1 MSHIKYKVGY
11 LDEDEIWMA
20 LVRNKL
26 SSEFDIFLIEI
37 PITLEGIW
45 GYIQSKELDALVVD
59 FQLFDSGK
67 VSFDGNDVVQT
78 ITAHNQHFPIIVLT
92 AHEDRALDELDNVLI
107 IKGKSMINDAEELPN
122 FIKMLKA
129 LIYAYK
135 TKLIDSQQT
144 ILELQK
150 KDVLTEPEE
159 SKLFNAQ
166 LFLAETCK
174 DDTVSPNQFSIGYS
188 KQLQELLDATHNL
201 LNELKENSIEYGA

>member
-1 MSHIKYKVGY
+1 MSNIKYKVGY

-20 LVRNKL
+20 LVRQKL
-26 SSEFDIFLIEI
+26 SSVFDIYLIDI

-45 GYIQSKELDALVVD
+45 EFILDHELDALVVD

-92 AHEDRALDELDNVLI
+92 AHENRALDELDNVLI
-107 IKGKSMINDAEELPN
+107 VKGKRMINNADELPN
-122 FIKMLKA
+122 FTKMLNA
-129 LIYAYK
+129 LIKSYK
-135 TKLIDSQQT
+135 TRLTDSQQT

-150 KDVLTEPEE
+150 KDILNEQEE

-166 LFLAETCK
+166 RFLAETCK
-174 DDTVSPNQFSIGYS
+174 DNTVSPNQFSAGYS
-188 KQLQELLDATHNL
+188 KQLQNLLDMANNL
-201 LNELKENSIEYGA
+201 LDELKEKK

>member
-1 MSHIKYKVGY
+1 MPSIKYKVGY

-20 LVRNKL
+20 LVRKKL
-26 SSEFDIFLIEI
+26 SSDFDICLIDI

-45 GYIQSKELDALVVD
+45 EYIQNNELDALVVD

-92 AHEDRALDELDNVLI
+92 AHENRAFDELDNVLI
-107 IKGKSMINDAEELPN
+107 IRGKKMMNDADELPN
-122 FIKMLKA
+122 FIKMLNA
-129 LIYAYK
+129 LIKSYK
-135 TKLIDSQQT
+135 AKLADSQQT

-150 KDVLTEPEE
+150 KNVLTEQEE
-159 SKLFNAQ
+159 SILFNAQ
-166 LFLAETCK
+166 RFLAETCK

-188 KQLQELLDATHNL
+188 KQLQELLDTANNL
-201 LNELKENSIEYGA
+201 LNELKGQKQ

>member
-1 MSHIKYKVGY
+1 MSNIKYKVGY

-20 LVRNKL
+20 LVRQKL
-26 SSEFDIFLIEI
+26 SSVFDIYLIDI

-45 GYIQSKELDALVVD
+45 EFILDHELDALVVD

-92 AHEDRALDELDNVLI
+92 AHENRALDELDNVLI
-107 IKGKSMINDAEELPN
+107 VKGKRMINNADELPN
-122 FIKMLKA
+122 FTKMLNA
-129 LIYAYK
+129 LIKSYK
-135 TKLIDSQQT
+135 TRLTDSQQT

-150 KDVLTEPEE
+150 KDILNEQEE

-174 DDTVSPNQFSIGYS
+174 DNTVSPNQFSAGYS
-188 KQLQELLDATHNL
+188 KQLQNLLDMANTL
-201 LNELKENSIEYGA
+201 LDELKDKK

>member
-1 MSHIKYKVGY
+1 MSSIKYKVGY

-20 LVRNKL
+20 LVRKKL
-26 SSEFDIFLIEI
+26 SSDFDICLIDI

-45 GYIQSKELDALVVD
+45 EYIQNNELDALVVD

-92 AHEDRALDELDNVLI
+92 AHENRALDELDNVLI
-107 IKGKSMINDAEELPN
+107 IRGKKMMNNADELPN
-122 FIKMLKA
+122 FIKMLNA
-129 LIYAYK
+129 LIKSYK
-135 TKLIDSQQT
+135 AKLADSQQT

-150 KDVLTEPEE
+150 KNVLTEQEE
-159 SKLFNAQ
+159 SILFNAQ
-166 LFLAETCK
+166 RFLAETCK

-188 KQLQELLDATHNL
+188 KQLQELLDTANNL
-201 LNELKENSIEYGA
+201 LNELKGQK